1 MKGFEKVTYQPY
13 HDNIF
18 LPDGKI
24 TGWIY
29 NKMTMMIVV
38 MVTTMRIMWW
48 PDEKMTLTMIMPCT
62 DLMGVLHVS
71 TAVLMHKN
79 NWYRLMTMI
88 WWVWILLMF
97 AIILFIIWHSL
108 TNWNKLQPKELDI
121 DEDSSCNR
129 NMTQSTLHPL
139 YWKGSCYECFIHFH
153 NFAGTFIPEPE
164 LLLIP
169 WNWSQKANTHQG
181 GQCPLFGSAK

>member
-1 MKGFEKVTYQPY
+1 
-13 HDNIF
+13 
-18 LPDGKI
+18 
-24 TGWIY
+24 
-29 NKMTMMIVV
+29 MIVVMV
-38 MVTTMRIMWW
+38 MVTTMRMMTWW
-48 PDEKMTLTMIMPCT
+48 ENDV
-62 DLMGVLHVS
+62 DDDYALHRLDGGIACQPS
-71 TAVLMHKN
+71 NAVLMHKN

-88 WWVWILLMF
+88 VQRTIRILLMF
-97 AIILFIIWHSL
+97 AIIWSNVWHTLS
-108 TNWNKLQPKELDI
+108 NWNKLQPKELDI

-181 GQCPLFGSAK
+181 GQCPLFGGAK

>member
-1 MKGFEKVTYQPY
+1 
-13 HDNIF
+13 
-18 LPDGKI
+18 
-24 TGWIY
+24 
-29 NKMTMMIVV
+29 MIVV

-62 DLMGVLHVS
+62 DLMGVLHAS

-79 NWYRLMTMI
+79 KWYRLMTMI

-121 DEDSSCNR
+121 DEDSSCNS
-129 NMTQSTLHPL
+129 MTQSILVYCIL
-139 YWKGSCYECFIHFH
+139 FIEKALACYECFVHFH
-153 NFAGTFIPEPE
+153 NFAGTFIPEPA

-181 GQCPLFGSAK
+181 GQCPLFGGAK